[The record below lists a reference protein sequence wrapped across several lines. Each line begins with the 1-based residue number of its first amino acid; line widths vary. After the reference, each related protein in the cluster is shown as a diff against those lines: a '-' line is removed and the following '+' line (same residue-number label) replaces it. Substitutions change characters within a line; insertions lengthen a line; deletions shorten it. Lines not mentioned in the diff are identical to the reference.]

1 MKGSN
6 SVNRRTQCRR
16 NTVAKQEAAGT
27 TYYEYNTENLM
38 TRIDFAGGGNS
49 YYDYHADSKR
59 VSQRTSDGY
68 RVFVYQGPVMLEV
81 SRQAHSSR
89 LERDESE
96 ETVAHYTMGA
106 GLEAMRRETSSFYHY
121 NHLGTALALTGAN
134 EAVSDTYRHDAW
146 GVLLERT
153 GSTVNPH
160 TYVGRERYYRM
171 PNAAMYH
178 LGFRDYAQGLGR
190 FTTVDPARWGA
201 NWGVNAANRPTVF
214 VDPLGLQDS
223 TPDCCDLLGA
233 LERQASNT
241 MVRPNPWNCQWLN
254 ELLYRY
260 LRSCGGFNPPL
271 DKDLFP
277 RPYPYP
283 EPPAPPPPDLLK
295 GVESPYTTW
304 CAIAM
309 RIAARAGTDLKV
321 PAVPVTAM
329 APTMVVEETAASSSR
344 TSDQAVQCE
353 ARPKAWQN
361 GARIRTS

>member
-1 MKGSN
+1 
-6 SVNRRTQCRR
+6 
-16 NTVAKQEAAGT
+16 
-27 TYYEYNTENLM
+27 
-38 TRIDFAGGGNS
+38 
-49 YYDYHADSKR
+49 
-59 VSQRTSDGY
+59 
-68 RVFVYQGPVMLEV
+68 
-81 SRQAHSSR
+81 
-89 LERDESE
+89 
-96 ETVAHYTMGA
+96 
-106 GLEAMRRETSSFYHY
+106 MRRETSSFYHY
-121 NHLGTALALTGAN
+121 NHLGTALALTGAD

-146 GVLLERT
+146 GVLLAST

-304 CAIAM
+304 WLLCHSHEDSGPGGNGPEGPGGPGDGNGSDNGGGGDGGIVVPDLGSGGTM
-309 RIAARAGTDLKV
+309 RGAAEGLAKWGENPNVMNPHTAHDEGAPV
-321 PAVPVTAM
+321 NMFIQDPWMDPAV
-329 APTMVVEETAASSSR
+329 ETSAGLAGPQ
-344 TSDQAVQCE
+344 D
-353 ARPKAWQN
+353 
-361 GARIRTS
+361 